1 MGMTLKSKSVRI
13 LVCAMVVLAAAAGCR
28 KKETEATI
36 TGEAPAVPVRV
47 MEVKAEAFAAT
58 VPMTGTLVSRS
69 LVTVKGETTG
79 RLLRFPKQEG
89 DAVQAGEAVAW
100 VDDENYRLALDQAR
114 AAVQVAEAALAR
126 TRVAA
131 EHALTEL
138 ERARN
143 LIRSGGIT
151 DRDLKAAEVSERD
164 ARAQV
169 ALAQAQLDQARAALP
184 AAEKRL
190 RDTVIRAPI
199 AGVIETKFFNP
210 GAYIEPPTQMF
221 TVVDNQKLELESAV
235 PATDLA
241 EVRAGQRVRFRVAS
255 YPETLFEG
263 RVVEINPS
271 VDPMTRSAKVRIGV
285 DNSSG
290 RLKAGMFAQGDILTG
305 AERQAIIIPPAA
317 AYRASGSGSEA
328 YVFVVENG
336 KAARRA
342 VQLGR
347 EAEGRLEV
355 VSGLKP
361 GEVLIAEQ
369 RIELADGVAVAPGK

>member
-1 MGMTLKSKSVRI
+1 
-13 LVCAMVVLAAAAGCR
+13 
-28 KKETEATI
+28 
-36 TGEAPAVPVRV
+36 
-47 MEVKAEAFAAT
+47 
-58 VPMTGTLVSRS
+58 
-69 LVTVKGETTG
+69 
-79 RLLRFPKQEG
+79 
-89 DAVQAGEAVAW
+89 VAW
-100 VDDENYRLALDQAR
+100 VDAEDYGLALDQAR

-199 AGVIETKFFNP
+199 AGVIETKFVNP

-255 YPETLFEG
+255 YPETMFEG

-290 RLKAGMFAQGDILTG
+290 KLKAGMFAQGDILTG